1 MSLAL
6 QTEQCFRTPSFSS
19 AERKVLNTDDLDRFL
34 ASVERRAFRIARFA
48 LGNDDDALDAVQDAM
63 LKLAGRYA
71 GNAGSEWP
79 ALFHRILQNAITDI
93 QRRGKVRRRWLSWFD
108 QFGQR
113 ESEDDDV
120 DVDNYLVDELT
131 PNGEWSL
138 VLEQGLEQ
146 LDRAIDNL
154 PAKQQ
159 QVFLLR
165 CWEGLST
172 KDTAKA
178 VGCSE
183 GTVKTHYFRAL
194 NSLKD
199 ALSEHCL

>member
-1 MSLAL
+1 LAI
-6 QTEQCFRTPSFSS
+6 QSEQCFQTPSLSS
-19 AERKVLNTDDLDRFL
+19 TGRAVLDTDDLDSFL

-63 LKLAGRYA
+63 LKLVSRYA
-71 GNAGSEWP
+71 KNPVSEWP

-93 QRRGKVRRRWLSWFD
+93 RRRSNVRKRWLSWFD
-108 QFGQR
+108 QFGHSD
-113 ESEDDDV
+113 SEQ
-120 DVDNYLVDELT
+120 DNVETDSYLVDELT
-131 PNGEWSL
+131 PNGEWKL

-146 LDRAIDNL
+146 LDQAIDNL

-172 KDTAKA
+172 RDTALA

-183 GTVKTHYFRAL
+183 GSVKTHYFRAL
-194 NSLKD
+194 NRLKD
-199 ALSEHCL
+199 ALAEHYL